1 MINNV
6 RLSEILATHLELS
19 IFPVAVLLY
28 PNHNPELDK
37 YRPNKPIRS
46 YCHGIM
52 MAAQGQTH
60 YLLEKDIICKSGA
73 ATLGFSNYSDEMLS
87 GHKHYD
93 AGVFGSVQAAKKA
106 VTGAYKLEDGSTEGI
121 FLRPLSQADNNYQVI
136 LIPANAEQVM
146 FLILADK
153 YDTGGRTE
161 ISMATGFQ
169 GVCGDATA
177 YSIQTG
183 KVNFSVTGFGDRL
196 RCGLDPE
203 LMVVSIPAGRA
214 SIIGENLEA
223 MSSKMMAKYKKARDA
238 KKEKRLIE

>member
-1 MINNV
+1 MMNTAQ
-6 RLSEILATHLELS
+6 LSEILTAHLELS
-19 IFPVAVLLY
+19 ISPVAVSLH
-28 PNHNPELDK
+28 PNHNLELDK
-37 YRPNKPIRS
+37 YRPDKPLRS

-52 MAAQGQTH
+52 TASHGKTV
-60 YLLEKDIICKSGA
+60 YLLENDIMCKSGA

-87 GHKHYD
+87 GHKHYT
-93 AGVFGSVQAAKKA
+93 AGVFGSIPAAKNA
-106 VTGAYKLEDGSTEGI
+106 VAGAYKLEGGSTRAI

-136 LIPANAEQVM
+136 LIPANAEQIM
-146 FLILADK
+146 FILVADK

-169 GVCGDATA
+169 GICGDVTA

-203 LMVVSIPAGRA
+203 LMVVSIPVGRA
-214 SIIGENLEA
+214 SIIGKNLEA

-238 KKEKRLIE
+238 KKGKQ

>member
-1 MINNV
+1 
-6 RLSEILATHLELS
+6 
-19 IFPVAVLLY
+19 
-28 PNHNPELDK
+28 
-37 YRPNKPIRS
+37 
-46 YCHGIM
+46 
-52 MAAQGQTH
+52 
-60 YLLEKDIICKSGA
+60 
-73 ATLGFSNYSDEMLS
+73 
-87 GHKHYD
+87 
-93 AGVFGSVQAAKKA
+93 
-106 VTGAYKLEDGSTEGI
+106 
-121 FLRPLSQADNNYQVI
+121 
-136 LIPANAEQVM
+136 M

-214 SIIGENLEA
+214 AIIAKNLET
-223 MSSKMMAKYKKARDA
+223 MSSKMMAKYKKVRDTR
-238 KKEKRLIE
+238 KEKS

>member
-1 MINNV
+1 MMNNAQI
-6 RLSEILATHLELS
+6 SEILTTHLELS
-19 IFPVAVLLY
+19 IFPVAVSLF
-28 PNHNPELDK
+28 PNHNLELEK
-37 YRPNKPIRS
+37 YRPDKPLRS

-52 MAAQGQTH
+52 TTANGKIV
-60 YLLEKDIICKSGA
+60 YLLEDDIMCKSGA

-87 GHKHYD
+87 GRKHYD
-93 AGVFGSVQAAKKA
+93 AGVFGTVEAAKNA
-106 VTGAYKLEDGSTEGI
+106 VTGAYKLEDGSTKGI
-121 FLRPLSQADNNYQVI
+121 FLRPLSHADNNYQVI

-146 FLILADK
+146 FIMLADK

-203 LMVVSIPAGRA
+203 LMVISIPAGRA
-214 SIIGENLEA
+214 SIIAKNLEA
-223 MSSKMMAKYKKARDA
+223 MSSKMMAIYKKFRDPG
-238 KKEKRLIE
+238 KGKN

>member
-1 MINNV
+1 MNNAQ
-6 RLSEILATHLELS
+6 LSKILTTHLELS
-19 IFPVAVLLY
+19 IFPVAVSLY
-28 PNHNPELDK
+28 PKHNPELEK
-37 YRPNKPIRS
+37 YRPNKPLKS

-52 MAAQGQTH
+52 MTAQGQTL
-60 YLLEKDIICKSGA
+60 YLLEEDIVCKSGA
-73 ATLGFSNYSDEMLS
+73 ATLGFSNYSNEMLS
-87 GHKHYD
+87 GRKHYD
-93 AGVFGSVQAAKKA
+93 AGVFGTVEAAKKA
-106 VTGAYKLEDGSTEGI
+106 VTGAHKLEDGSTEGI

-136 LIPANAEQVM
+136 LIPANAEQIM
-146 FLILADK
+146 FVILADK

-203 LMVVSIPAGRA
+203 LMIVSIPAARA
-214 SIIGENLEA
+214 SIIARNLEA
-223 MSSKMMAKYKKARDA
+223 MSSKMMAKYKKVRDT
-238 KKEKRLIE
+238 KKETN

>member
-1 MINNV
+1 MMNTAQ
-6 RLSEILATHLELS
+6 LSEILTAHLELS
-19 IFPVAVLLY
+19 ICPVAVSLH
-28 PNHNPELDK
+28 PNLDSELEK
-37 YRPNKPIRS
+37 YRPDKPLRS

-52 MAAQGQTH
+52 TAGHGKTI
-60 YLLEKDIICKSGA
+60 YLLENDIICKSGA
-73 ATLGFSNYSDEMLS
+73 ATLGFSNYSDEMIS

-93 AGVFGSVQAAKKA
+93 AGVFGSVEAAKKA

-196 RCGLDPE
+196 RCGLAPE

-223 MSSKMMAKYKKARDA
+223 MSSKMMAKYKKVRDM
-238 KKEKRLIE
+238 KKEKR

>member
-1 MINNV
+1 MMNNAQI
-6 RLSEILATHLELS
+6 SEILTTHLELS
-19 IFPVAVLLY
+19 IFPVAVSLF
-28 PNHNPELDK
+28 PKHNSELEK
-37 YRPNKPIRS
+37 YRPDKPLRS
-46 YCHGIM
+46 YCYGIM
-52 MAAQGQTH
+52 TAAQGQTL
-60 YLLEKDIICKSGA
+60 YLLKKDIICKSGA

-87 GHKHYD
+87 GRKHYD
-93 AGVFGSVQAAKKA
+93 AGVFGTVEAAKNA
-106 VTGAYKLEDGSTEGI
+106 VTGAYKLENGSTKGI
-121 FLRPLSQADNNYQVI
+121 FLRPLSHADNNYQVI

-146 FLILADK
+146 FIILADK

-203 LMVVSIPAGRA
+203 LMVISIPAGRA
-214 SIIGENLEA
+214 SIIAKNLEA
-223 MSSKMMAKYKKARDA
+223 MSSKMMAKYKKVRDTR
-238 KKEKRLIE
+238 KGKN

>member
-1 MINNV
+1 MMNNAQI
-6 RLSEILATHLELS
+6 SEILTTHLELS
-19 IFPVAVLLY
+19 IFPVAVSLY
-28 PNHNPELDK
+28 PKHNSELEK
-37 YRPNKPIRS
+37 YRPDKPLRS

-52 MAAQGQTH
+52 TAAQGQTL
-60 YLLEKDIICKSGA
+60 YIMEKDIICQSGA
-73 ATLGFSNYSDEMLS
+73 ATLGFSKYSNEMLS

-93 AGVFGSVQAAKKA
+93 AGVFGTVEAAKKA

-121 FLRPLSQADNNYQVI
+121 LLRPLSQADNNYQVI

-183 KVNFSVTGFGDRL
+183 KINFSVTGFGDRL

-203 LMVVSIPAGRA
+203 LMVVSIPSGRA
-214 SIIGENLEA
+214 AIIAKNLEA
-223 MSSKMMAKYKKARDA
+223 MSSKMMAKYKKVRDTR
-238 KKEKRLIE
+238 KEKS

>member
-1 MINNV
+1 MNTAQ
-6 RLSEILATHLELS
+6 LSEILTTHLELS
-19 IFPVAVLLY
+19 ISPVAVSLY
-28 PNHNPELDK
+28 PNHNSELDN
-37 YRPNKPIRS
+37 YRPDKPLKS
-46 YCHGIM
+46 YCHGVM
-52 MAAQGQTH
+52 TAAQGQTF
-60 YLLEKDIICKSGA
+60 YLMEKDIICKSGA

-87 GHKHYD
+87 GRKHYD
-93 AGVFGSVQAAKKA
+93 AGVFGTVQAAKNA
-106 VTGAYKLEDGSTEGI
+106 VTGAYKLEDGSAEGI
-121 FLRPLSQADNNYQVI
+121 FLRPLSHADNNYQVI

-196 RCGLDPE
+196 RCGLAPE

-214 SIIGENLEA
+214 AIIAKNLEA
-223 MSSKMMAKYKKARDA
+223 MSSKMMGKYKKVRDTR
-238 KKEKRLIE
+238 KGKN